1 MESSDDVRRDAN
13 RSAADAR
20 AVLVTGAASGI
31 GAAYVKMAR
40 RKGAKVYAV
49 DRDEDSLKE
58 LAQSTRSHYEVCD
71 LSNVEEIPGLVER
84 CCGSIGGIDGLLN
97 GAGIFQTRDIL
108 EISVADFD
116 RMFAINLRALF
127 FMMQAAAEEMI
138 RRDGGSIVNIAST
151 AARVPRPI
159 SSHYAASKAAVVSFT
174 RSAAAS
180 LGPHGVRVNAICPG
194 VIETPMIQEVL
205 KDWAEHFG
213 SSPSDLE
220 AEWGSMNPMGR
231 LGRPNEVAEVIRF
244 LLSGDASY
252 VNGESIGI
260 NGGTNDI

>member
-1 MESSDDVRRDAN
+1 
-13 RSAADAR
+13 
-20 AVLVTGAASGI
+20 
-31 GAAYVKMAR
+31 
-40 RKGAKVYAV
+40 
-49 DRDEDSLKE
+49 
-58 LAQSTRSHYEVCD
+58 
-71 LSNVEEIPGLVER
+71 
-84 CCGSIGGIDGLLN
+84 
-97 GAGIFQTRDIL
+97 
-108 EISVADFD
+108 
-116 RMFAINLRALF
+116 
-127 FMMQAAAEEMI
+127 
-138 RRDGGSIVNIAST
+138 
-151 AARVPRPI
+151 
-159 SSHYAASKAAVVSFT
+159 VSFT